1 MTSDAIRVRRA
12 RVAIYGPAATGA
24 FGVLL
29 LVAGAVGFTR
39 VQFHDATT
47 HAGSGTPATAAPD
60 GRVGARVGANPV
72 PGPSSPAA
80 QPAPPGAPGQASISA
95 PTQGRFLLVGADA
108 QLYAIG
114 DLSNPRA
121 GVSGSAG
128 TPGRRIIGAAVAA
141 TGGAWL
147 ATADGH
153 VYASNAPDLGGVTLP
168 RGAGAI
174 VGIASAVGGHGF
186 RMVGSDGRVYAVGA
200 PTRGSLA
207 TAKSAARV
215 VGIATSAHDGYWI
228 ARSDGTVARFG
239 AAPALGGTRLATGA
253 ARIVG
258 MSATLDGTGY
268 WLATTDGH
276 VHAYGAPF
284 RGDLA
289 TQHIHDKVVAIAPS
303 AMDGYWLTNADGRV
317 YPFGAPT
324 FDTPPATGSGAAIVA
339 MIPY

>member
-12 RVAIYGPAATGA
+12 RVAIYGPAATGV

-39 VQFHDATT
+39 IQFHDATT
-47 HAGSGTPATAAPD
+47 HVDSGTPATAGTDARPGVHPAP
-60 GRVGARVGANPV
+60 APT
-72 PGPSSPAA
+72 SP
-80 QPAPPGAPGQASISA
+80 PAPPAGPGQASISS

-108 QLYAIG
+108 ELYAIG
-114 DLSNPRA
+114 DLSSPRA
-121 GVSGSAG
+121 GVSSPAGS
-128 TPGRRIIGAAVAA
+128 PGRRIIGAAVAA

-174 VGIASAVGGHGF
+174 VGIASAVGGRGY
-186 RMVGSDGRVYAVGA
+186 RLVGSDGHVYSVGA
-200 PTRGSLA
+200 PGRGSLA
-207 TAKSAARV
+207 TPKSAARV
-215 VGIATSAHDGYWI
+215 VGIATSAKDGYWI
-228 ARSDGTVARFG
+228 ARSDGTVGHFG
-239 AAPALGGTRLATGA
+239 GAPALGGTRLALGA
-253 ARIVG
+253 ARVVG

-289 TQHIHDKVVAIAPS
+289 TRHIADHVVAIAPS

-317 YPFGAPT
+317 YAFGAPT
-324 FDTPPATGSGAAIVA
+324 FDTPPATGPGAAIVA
-339 MIPY
+339 IIPY